1 MADANKP
8 YRTMLVSHH
17 DESQLDDA
25 VETAL
30 NSMAFDGWTFV
41 QAGVVAHSNKSVIL
55 IFKQHDMRHD
65 R

>member
-1 MADANKP
+1 MTTLTRMTID
-8 YRTMLVSHH
+8 Y
-17 DESQLDDA
+17 A

-41 QAGVVAHSNKSVIL
+41 LAVVVAHNNKSVIL